1 MNNQTVRQFT
11 HIILASQLVV
21 FSVLYWNSIERGKT
35 LEDLLPK
42 EIQEVAFN
50 EELMQFMST
59 RPNAVAQEAENGSPN
74 TYLEPMHSED
84 ITSIIYYFD
93 AEQPR
98 MPLYEV
104 VVNFKDEVSMELHAN
119 ILLGSSNHTGK
130 DGHSK
135 EWTFDL
141 NGGHI
146 LHCST
151 FENKIVYKM
160 PISNTERN
168 ASKSKQ

>member
-21 FSVLYWNSIERGKT
+21 FSVLYWNSLERGKT

-84 ITSIIYYFD
+84 ITSIIYYYWF
-93 AEQPR
+93 
-98 MPLYEV
+98 
-104 VVNFKDEVSMELHAN
+104 
-119 ILLGSSNHTGK
+119 
-130 DGHSK
+130 
-135 EWTFDL
+135 
-141 NGGHI
+141 
-146 LHCST
+146 
-151 FENKIVYKM
+151 
-160 PISNTERN
+160 ISFTP
-168 ASKSKQ
+168 S